1 MSLLQKKHI
10 EVQNMVMKFKQL
22 KALDRDEKGMYE
34 KMTTAIGALQAFLDT
49 YASHVTAADIATID
63 DDEAQ
68 MSSIVEQLSKENA
81 DAEQHLKGV
90 RACLQEAAKA

>member
-22 KALDRDEKGMYE
+22 KAVGHDEKGTYE
-34 KMTTAIGALQAFLDT
+34 KKENASAALQTFLGA
-49 YASHVTAADIATID
+49 YASHVTAADIATKD
-63 DDEAQ
+63 DDETQTA
-68 MSSIVEQLSKENA
+68 STAEVLAKENA
-81 DAEQHLKGV
+81 DAEHHLKGV